1 MDFKVVTFLVILVT
15 VIDIFIGHKMEN
27 SKKPKE
33 SREKCITDI
42 LQERLPNLSES
53 KRWSKHNRNG
63 ILKGILSL
71 DDFLAIAVIIVFFLM
86 HGLKYVKD
94 IAILY
99 ILIRGFRLITMSV
112 TILPQPNKNCKPPS
126 ERNTLD
132 RWLSGG
138 CNDAIFSGHMSM
150 MLITLLYIS
159 KGVKSLFV
167 KAMMV
172 LFAIGYSL
180 LIIMLRN
187 HYTVDVI
194 LAWFISLST
203 YVMYEN
209 KDILFKRGY
218 L

>member
-1 MDFKVVTFLVILVT
+1 MDFKIVTFLVILVT
-15 VIDIFIGHKMEN
+15 VIDIFIGHRMEN

-33 SREKCITDI
+33 SRENCITDI

-53 KRWSKHNRNG
+53 KKWSKHNRNG
-63 ILKGILSL
+63 ILKGVLSL
-71 DDFLAIAVIIVFFLM
+71 DDFLAVAVMIIFFLM
-86 HGLKYVKD
+86 HGLKYIKD

-150 MLITLLYIS
+150 MLILLLYIS
-159 KGVKSLFV
+159 KGVKSLFI
-167 KAMMV
+167 KSIMG
-172 LFAIGYSL
+172 LFALGYSL

-194 LAWFISLST
+194 LAWFISIST
-203 YVMYEN
+203 YVLYEN